1 MNTKPFFW
9 ESETIPD
16 NYHKF
21 YSPIGIIY
29 KYILEYNF
37 RVLELILEPLKDLN
51 QIFWVIEFSRK
62 DEKCKS

>member
-51 QIFWVIEFSRK
+51 QIF
-62 DEKCKS
+62 